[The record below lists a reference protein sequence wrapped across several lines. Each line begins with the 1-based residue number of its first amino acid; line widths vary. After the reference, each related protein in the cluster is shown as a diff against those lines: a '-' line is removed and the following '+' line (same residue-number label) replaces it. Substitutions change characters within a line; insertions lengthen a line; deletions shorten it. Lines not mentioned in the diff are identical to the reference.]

1 VSLEEEK
8 RLDGFAGLYNSFNGT
23 GDLAGLLTAMKEAG
37 ATISDLEALSGY
49 FARDW
54 RAAAESVGIPAFAVG
69 TNYVPRDTLA
79 YIHEGEAIV
88 PKAYNPAAGGAAP
101 GGDRMEALLSAL
113 VEQNARL
120 EIRLAAIEGHTKD
133 TSRATNGDPLAP
145 VPIAM
150 LEDLT

>member
-1 VSLEEEK
+1 MAAPTKTHAIVV
-8 RLDGFAGLYNSFNGT
+8 GGG
-23 GDLAGLLTAMKEAG
+23 LAGLMTAMKEAG

-88 PKAYNPAAGGAAP
+88 PKAYNPAAGGMS
-101 GGDRMEALLSAL
+101 GGRMEMLLEAM
-113 VEQNARL
+113 VEQNTRL
-120 EIRLAAIEGHTKD
+120 EIRLAAIEGHTQD
-133 TSRATNGDPLAP
+133 TSRATNGNPVSP
-145 VPIAM
+145 VPTALM
-150 LEDLT
+150 ENLTV